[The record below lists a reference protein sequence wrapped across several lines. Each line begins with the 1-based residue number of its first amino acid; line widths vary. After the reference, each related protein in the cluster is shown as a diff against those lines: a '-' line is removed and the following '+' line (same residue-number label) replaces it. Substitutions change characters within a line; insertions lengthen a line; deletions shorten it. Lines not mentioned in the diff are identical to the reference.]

1 MGAFDP
7 AALNEVRQ
15 NGAPSLGADGFVP
28 PPLLSIG
35 SFPQTFL
42 HNGAA
47 ASLAEVLNNVQ
58 HRSAGTAGV
67 DTLTNSLD
75 RDKLARFL
83 ESIDAATA
91 PIE

>member
-15 NGAPSLGADGFVP
+15 NGAPPLGANGFVP
-28 PPLLSIG
+28 PSLLSTG

-42 HNGAA
+42 RGAA

-91 PIE
+91 PIQ